1 MVALLLK
8 GYWVGTKP
16 LSSFVQRFG
25 FGRSKKRPLMVVLS
39 ILLVLLFAYFLA
51 MLTFTYWGYQNLGM
65 MVDKPYLGLFLAAL
79 VGTVGTVVISFSS
92 VSNIL
97 YGAPDIRMLSPL
109 PIEERALASSRLL
122 ILYLLYAPL
131 YAFMTLPAFIIA
143 AWIEGVGATLVL
155 AALANLVFGPLLP
168 LAVVVVAVALSLR
181 LGLTRRFPSA
191 SKVAAMLL
199 FMLFFIALSALMT
212 RSLDSGDTL
221 AYDYQRML
229 TTVVP
234 LFDRLERYLPLL
246 VLQAQ
251 SAFSMPTLLLS
262 LLILSAIGG
271 VGALSAIPSYHRSIE
286 QYRAGSVQR
295 KRGHRRSRG
304 MRSPVRALVG
314 RELVILKSE
323 SAFIFEAVGELLIP
337 LILLVVWT
345 VTGTIGDMAL
355 LVEALMSLTIVDELL
370 FLILMLVSN
379 MTMISSTS
387 VSREG
392 RHLAKNRLYPL
403 KASVFVDAKLLFHLA
418 LVGGTNLIYL
428 ASTLLLAGRG
438 LASFVWMAPLSL
450 LTIAAVAPFQLAID
464 YHNPNEEWT
473 LAQHAMKSNPNG
485 LFGLLVSLL
494 FVLVDALFLIVLPL
508 FGLPAVV
515 SRVLLLL
522 VLTGSTLLGYRLAV
536 TQASRALAR

>member
-1 MVALLLK
+1 
-8 GYWVGTKP
+8 
-16 LSSFVQRFG
+16 
-25 FGRSKKRPLMVVLS
+25 
-39 ILLVLLFAYFLA
+39 
-51 MLTFTYWGYQNLGM
+51 
-65 MVDKPYLGLFLAAL
+65 
-79 VGTVGTVVISFSS
+79 
-92 VSNIL
+92 
-97 YGAPDIRMLSPL
+97 
-109 PIEERALASSRLL
+109 
-122 ILYLLYAPL
+122 
-131 YAFMTLPAFIIA
+131 
-143 AWIEGVGATLVL
+143 
-155 AALANLVFGPLLP
+155 
-168 LAVVVVAVALSLR
+168 
-181 LGLTRRFPSA
+181 
-191 SKVAAMLL
+191 
-199 FMLFFIALSALMT
+199 
-212 RSLDSGDTL
+212 
-221 AYDYQRML
+221 
-229 TTVVP
+229 
-234 LFDRLERYLPLL
+234 
-246 VLQAQ
+246 
-251 SAFSMPTLLLS
+251 
-262 LLILSAIGG
+262 
-271 VGALSAIPSYHRSIE
+271 
-286 QYRAGSVQR
+286 
-295 KRGHRRSRG
+295 